1 MSSQDLNILRKL
13 FQKDYPEAF
22 EVFNLD
28 NLEKD
33 YLINQFKDQAFA
45 TIINQYSTGRTGAGK
60 SSLGNCYL
68 QIPAMISSGF
78 QDCTF
83 FIGCFQLKGNLWSP
97 TETVN

>member
-33 YLINQFKDQAFA
+33 YLINQFNYQIRTNA
-45 TIINQYSTGRTGAGK
+45 TR
-60 SSLGNCYL
+60 
-68 QIPAMISSGF
+68 
-78 QDCTF
+78 
-83 FIGCFQLKGNLWSP
+83 
-97 TETVN
+97 